1 MPAFGTQRRFH
12 AVREHGRFWGEA
24 DMKRQGE
31 WAASV
36 ESDPGCVKTLRG
48 ITAPGILGYTVT
60 RRAKNRKNL
69 SSARHY
75 EQIRFR
81 FHTAKTQRGHCL
93 CIAASRACANLL
105 PVRFH
110 RRVLGPIES
119 PLVPLLDGM
128 LPALRFGAMLEVQA
142 LRAVPRYAV
151 EHGRDHLRRL

>member
-1 MPAFGTQRRFH
+1 SVISRQRRTTV
-12 AVREHGRFWGEA
+12 ALGAKRTRTGRP
-24 DMKRQGE
+24 DR
-31 WAASV
+31 
-36 ESDPGCVKTLRG
+36 PRRLRM
-48 ITAPGILGYTVT
+48 
-60 RRAKNRKNL
+60 
-69 SSARHY
+69 
-75 EQIRFR
+75 
-81 FHTAKTQRGHCL
+81 TQRGHCL